1 MKIRRPRPFL
11 TATISGALVL
21 GALAGCSTAA
31 AESTSGTDTT
41 TTTTIS
47 DVATTVDDALAD
59 NEDYTDLAAL
69 ADETWDTSSETTV
82 SLDGDSATVSGDGA
96 TADGSTVTITAPGTY
111 RISGTLDDGQV
122 VVSSEADGVV
132 RLVLDDADITSST
145 GSAIA
150 VTQAD
155 DVSVVLADGSSNSL
169 TDASTY
175 EDTSEDAPN
184 AALFSSDAMVISG
197 TGSLNVTGRSND
209 GIASKDGLVI
219 ASGNITVTA
228 VDDGVRGKDFLV
240 VTGGTVDVDAEGD
253 ALKADNEDG
262 TNEDGETV
270 GYAALLGGT
279 VTVTS
284 GDDGVHA
291 ESDLVI
297 DEATVTVSE
306 SVEGLEAAHILVAGG
321 TVDVTSSDDGFNAA
335 GATSTTT
342 DDTAAADDTA
352 ADDTTTDDTAADDT
366 TTDAGTTSES
376 GTTGEAP
383 AGAPADGEMPAGGEP
398 PASGTMPEGGAPQ
411 GGGGGG
417 GGMPGEAAGD
427 YSLVVTGGDVTV
439 DAGGDGLDSN
449 GTLTVSGGNVT
460 VFGPTNAGNGTLDS
474 AGTFTVDGGTLLA
487 VGTSGMLQTPADG
500 SEGWVAATF
509 DTLSAGTE
517 LTVVDASGTVVAEV
531 TLSKDTQSVVLAS
544 SDVTSGEEYTVQADG
559 SEVATVTAGE
569 APESTGMGQR

>member
-1 MKIRRPRPFL
+1 MKLRRPRPFL

-31 AESTSGTDTT
+31 AETTSGTSSTGT

-47 DVATTVDDALAD
+47 EVATTTDDALAD

-69 ADETWDTSSETTV
+69 ADETWDTADETTV

-96 TADGSTVTITAPGTY
+96 TADGSTVTISAPGTY

-122 VVSSEADGVV
+122 VVSSEADGLV
-132 RLVLDDADITSST
+132 RLVLDGADITSST
-145 GSAIA
+145 SSAIA

-169 TDASTY
+169 TDAATY

-184 AALFSSDAMVISG
+184 AALFSADSMVISG
-197 TGSLNVTGRSND
+197 TGSLDVTGNAND

-219 ASGNITVTA
+219 AGGDITVTA

-240 VTGGTVDVDAEGD
+240 VTGGTLDVDAEDDG
-253 ALKADNEDG
+253 LKADNEDG
-262 TNEDGETV
+262 TNDDGETV

-279 VTVTS
+279 VTVAS

-297 DEATVTVSE
+297 DGATVTVSE
-306 SVEGLEAAHILVAGG
+306 SVEGLEGAHILVASG

-335 GATSTTT
+335 GGTSTTTDGTTTT
-342 DDTAAADDTA
+342 DDTAGDDTA
-352 ADDTTTDDTAADDT
+352 ADTGTGQDSAAQ
-366 TTDAGTTSES
+366 
-376 GTTGEAP
+376 P
-383 AGAPADGEMPAGGEP
+383 PADGEAPTGGEP
-398 PASGTMPEGGAPQ
+398 PTSGTMPDGQPPQ
-411 GGGGGG
+411 GGDGGGGAGGG

-427 YSLVVTGGDVTV
+427 FSLVITGGDVTV

-449 GTLTVSGGNVT
+449 GTLTVSGGDVT
-460 VFGPTNAGNGTLDS
+460 VFGPTDGGNGTLDS
-474 AGTFTVDGGTLLA
+474 AGALTVDGGTLLA
-487 VGTSGMLQTPADG
+487 VGTSSMLQTPGDG

-509 DTLSAGTE
+509 DTLVAGTE
-517 LTVVDASGTVVAEV
+517 LTVVDSNGNVVAEV
-531 TLSKDTQSVVLAS
+531 TLTKDTQSVVLAS
-544 SDVTSGEEYTVQADG
+544 ADLTTGDTYTVQADG
-559 SEVATVTAGE
+559 AEVTSVTAGE
-569 APESTGMGQR
+569 AG